1 MNKHICIPFFFAVVL
16 VLFAGPAA
24 GQERGQYL
32 AGSRG
37 LNTAEQPAPG
47 ITYANMFFV
56 YPTSTFKDRN
66 GDKAPIDFSLN
77 LVGDLNVL
85 AYTPKK
91 KFLGATYSASV
102 AIPFATSAVT
112 IPRIGSNISGGGIG
126 DIYIEPISLGWAMKK
141 GKVRAA
147 YGVYAPTGVDSTTSD
162 YWGHQIT
169 LGGSYSPGKTGLWQ
183 INASSAWEIHHKK
196 GHEDLTVGNNVTF
209 EYGVGK
215 TFVKN
220 GGQQLYQFGIVGYSA
235 FQLTNDSGTAVPALS
250 QGVKDRVHAIGP
262 EFGVILPAKK
272 LNLLVRVLPEYAAH
286 GRTQG
291 LTFIFT
297 LSKTF
302 GKGN

>member
-1 MNKHICIPFFFAVVL
+1 MKRKIYIVFFVALIAAVSSGLAV
-16 VLFAGPAA
+16 

-37 LNTAEQPAPG
+37 LNTADQPAPG
-47 ITYANMFFV
+47 FTYANLFFV
-56 YPTSTFKDRN
+56 YPTSRFKDRDGN
-66 GDKAPIDFSLN
+66 RVPIDFNLN

-102 AIPFATSAVT
+102 AIPFVTSAVT
-112 IPRIGSNISGGGIG
+112 IPRIGADISGGGIG
-126 DIYIEPISLGWAMKK
+126 DIYVEPISLGWAMKK

-147 YGVYAPTGVDSTTSD
+147 YGFYAPTGVDSTTSD

-169 LGGSYSPGKTGLWQ
+169 FGGSYNPGKTRLWQ

-196 GHEDLTVGNNVTF
+196 GHEDITVGNNVTF

-220 GGQQLYQFGIVGYSA
+220 GGKHLYQLGVVGYSG
-235 FQLTNDSGTAVPALS
+235 FQLTNDTGTAVPLLS
-250 QGVKDRVHAIGP
+250 RGVKDRVHAIGP
-262 EFGVILPAKK
+262 EFGLILPAKK
-272 LNLLVRVLPEYAAH
+272 LNLLVRVLPEYEAH

-291 LTFIFT
+291 LTFVFS
-297 LSKTF
+297 LGKTF
-302 GKGN
+302 APGQ